1 MGERRTEAIFATT
14 HWGVVL
20 AARGASPE
28 VPATEAREALES
40 LCRTYWRPVFA
51 CIRARAE
58 HRGEA
63 EDLTQEFFH
72 RLLDGGYLAQVD
84 PAKGRFRSFLWVA
97 IQHFLSNARDRAR
110 ALKRGGKVH
119 FLSLEQ
125 LAEEALL
132 DLEPHTQETPERIF
146 ERRWALAFLAEVLQ
160 RLRTELLEEGG
171 DALFEAVKPFL
182 GGHRPE
188 SSYADLAPK
197 LGLTEAALKMR
208 VSRWR
213 QRYAQLVRDE
223 VAKTV
228 RVPEEVA
235 EELRHLLRAV
245 ST

>member
-1 MGERRTEAIFATT
+1 MSDRRTQTIFATT
-14 HWGVVL
+14 HWSVVL
-20 AARGASPE
+20 AARGASTE
-28 VPATEAREALES
+28 VSATEAREALES

-51 CIRARAE
+51 CFRARVD
-58 HRGEA
+58 HRGDA

-72 RLLDGGYLAQVD
+72 RLLDGGYLAQID

-97 IQHFLSNARDRAR
+97 MQHFLSNARDRVR
-110 ALKRGGKVH
+110 ALKRGGRLH

-125 LAEEALL
+125 LAEEARL
-132 DLEPHTQETPERIF
+132 DLEPRTEETPERIF
-146 ERRWALAFLAEVLQ
+146 ERRWALAFLVKVLEQ
-160 RLRTELLEEGG
+160 LRAELLEEGS
-171 DALFEAVKPFL
+171 DALFDALKPYL

-188 SSYADLAPK
+188 ASYADLAPK

-208 VSRWR
+208 VARCR
-213 QRYAQLVRDE
+213 QRYAQLVRAE

-228 RVPEEVA
+228 QAPEEVA